1 MGRYVIRIFQSRKK
15 PLTTAELLDEIEKLS
30 DGEPVPDTIYIT
42 PPDDNG
48 FDSNEDSGDEDC
60 NDPNRLNS
68 KQLQAQAETNMEE
81 EISDNEDTED
91 SNEVAEPEERQ
102 KKSQKKRHWV
112 EGDLNG
118 SKTKQTN
125 NEYLPVLTMS
135 EESEPLEFLELF
147 LNLEVLELLVKNS
160 VLYAGSKNCRLEI
173 GNDEM
178 LVFIAVL
185 YVSGYVPVPR
195 RRMFWEGRDD
205 TRNILVYNSIRRNR
219 FEEIFRFIHA
229 ADNNNLVENDKMAK
243 LRPLIEK
250 LNQTILKYIPIS
262 SCMSIDES
270 MIPYFGRN
278 GCKQFIR
285 GKPIRFGYK
294 AWVLATPSGYCVQ
307 FDIYQGR
314 NKAEQNK
321 KIGLGDFVVTNFANL
336 LKHNFPDLQFSL
348 FFDNF
353 FTSASLI
360 SKLGEMGFAATGTV
374 RENRTDKC
382 PLKNISQM
390 KKGARGVI
398 DSAIDTNDD
407 IVCVRWKDNSV
418 VTMLS
423 NEYGVAPIRQAVRYS
438 AKEKKK
444 VDIPQPNMIHC
455 YNKFMGGVDQMDNNI
470 ANYRIGFRGKKWY
483 IPILFWMFDVSMN
496 NAWILA
502 RKFGKKID
510 NLEFRRS
517 VVVSILR
524 KYGKPPLATGPK
536 PILVGPAAR
545 RHGQHLILSGQTRRR
560 CAHCKNKTT
569 KACERCEVALHDKC
583 FIDFHRK

>member
-1 MGRYVIRIFQSRKK
+1 M
-15 PLTTAELLDEIEKLS
+15 TTAELLDEIEKLT
-30 DGEPVPDTIYIT
+30 DDDPIPDAIYIT

-48 FDSNEDSGDEDC
+48 FESNEDSGDEDC

-68 KQLQAQAETNMEE
+68 KQLQAPAETNTEE
-81 EISDNEDTED
+81 ASNYDDD
-91 SNEVAEPEERQ
+91 SNITESAGRQ
-102 KKSQKKRHWV
+102 NKSRKNRQWV
-112 EGDLNG
+112 IGDLNRG
-118 SKTKQTN
+118 KTKQSN
-125 NEYLPVLTMS
+125 IELLPVLTLGD
-135 EESEPLEFLELF
+135 ECEPLDFIKLF
-147 LNLEVLELLVKNS
+147 LNPEILELLVKHT

-173 GNDEM
+173 GNDDM
-178 LVFIAVL
+178 LVFIAIL

-205 TRNILVYNSIRRNR
+205 ARNVLVYNSMRRNR
-219 FEEIFRFIHA
+219 FEEIFRFLHA
-229 ADNNNLVENDKMAK
+229 ADNNNLAQNDKMAK

-250 LNQTILKYIPIS
+250 MNENFIRYTPLT
-262 SCMSIDES
+262 SCVSIDES

-294 AWVLATPSGYCVQ
+294 AWVLATPSGYCVN
-307 FDIYQGR
+307 FDVYQGR
-314 NKAEQNK
+314 KSQQTDEK
-321 KIGLGDFVVTNFANL
+321 LGLGESVVTNFAKL
-336 LKHNFPDLQFSL
+336 LQTNFPDFECSL

-353 FTSASLI
+353 FTSTTLI
-360 SKLGEMGFAATGTV
+360 SKLGEMGFGATGTV

-382 PLKNISQM
+382 PLQQSFQM
-390 KKGARGVI
+390 KKRERGVF
-398 DSAIDTNDD
+398 DNAIDKENN

-418 VTMLS
+418 VTILS
-423 NEYGVAPIRQAVRYS
+423 NEFGVEPIRQAARYS

-444 VDIPQPNMIHC
+444 VEIPQPNVIHC
-455 YNKFMGGVDQMDNNI
+455 YNKFMGGVDQMDNNV

-483 IPILFWMFDVSMN
+483 IPILFWTFDVCMN

-510 NLEFRRS
+510 NLEFRRLVVLS
-517 VVVSILR
+517 VLQ

-536 PILVGPAAR
+536 LTLVSPAAR
-545 RHGQHLILSGQTRRR
+545 RHGQHLILSSQTRRR

-569 KACERCEVALHDKC
+569 KACDRCEVALHDKC
-583 FIDFHRK
+583 FVDFHKKKTI